1 MVEEPHNSDCRLC
14 WTGGRGD
21 EGDPRK
27 FQLFINGLWQD
38 AWGEGTKGAL
48 TRLREEDRRRLVHEV
63 VAPLLALDRNHPH
76 HPHTVEIVESV
87 LEDIVLLYASFE
99 YASLP
104 ETPDIIVCRGCG
116 AEFSNSLENRFWILK
131 EIGHDYVKA
140 RGLIQRCEGKNAS
153 QQAS

>member
-1 MVEEPHNSDCRLC
+1 MVEEPHNSDCRVC

-63 VAPLLALDRNHPH
+63 VAPL
-76 HPHTVEIVESV
+76 
-87 LEDIVLLYASFE
+87 
-99 YASLP
+99 P

-116 AEFSNSLENRFWILK
+116 AEFSNSLGNRFWILK
-131 EIGHDYVKA
+131 EINHDYVKA